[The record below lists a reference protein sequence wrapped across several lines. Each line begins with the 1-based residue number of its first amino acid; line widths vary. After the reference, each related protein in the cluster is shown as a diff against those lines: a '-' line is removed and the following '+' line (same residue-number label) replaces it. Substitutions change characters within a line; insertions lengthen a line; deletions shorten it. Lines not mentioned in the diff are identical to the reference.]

1 MTPFESHK
9 VSMAYE
15 IAVTIGVLLPIVGLG
30 GALVVSKPARQTF
43 QRILPLLI
51 DVGKVLSFVIALLWA
66 LGLGFFAQSLPP
78 GEGAFSSRFFSALL
92 SQPTGSLAIAVGA
105 YLLLSFVLLPYVLF
119 VVGPIAIAF
128 FAAVAPYVQRFWERG
143 RFVLLAVLLTTF
155 VGLTAWS
162 MKLPELHGSQW
173 NLKDTVIRL
182 GAVLSGVGSVLVL
195 LSILMRLWVE
205 RLERGSFPSF
215 VGARHIRSKKSSFL
229 TVISVLSIAGVSI
242 SSCSLSSVVSVMGGF
257 TQDLK
262 RKILANNAHII
273 VDTESQVPFDDWE
286 QVLGTVRKIPDV
298 VGAAPIVKG
307 EAMMQSSSNMAG
319 VLVRG
324 IEPKSI
330 QEVTELG
337 RSIDVGRFEY
347 LDKPELLLKLPPEE
361 VIGLGPGG
369 EKFVKGPDI
378 SADRLPRARAQLPGV
393 IVGRELAKTLHVYV
407 GDEVTLISP
416 MGDLGPLGLLPRTRK
431 FRIAAIF
438 FSAMYEYDAS
448 HAYVM
453 LEGAQGYFN
462 TGKKVS
468 AIEVKVKDAENS
480 YQVRDRIDETLR
492 GKGLSVRDWRELN
505 RNLFSAL
512 KIEKIATFIVLSI
525 AVIVASFS
533 IICTLLLLVT
543 EKSKEIAIL
552 KALGAADGAILRTF
566 MIEGI
571 VIGIIGTVLGVAT
584 ALGLCTGLSWFGLK
598 LDPDV
603 YYIDRLPIA
612 VNPSD
617 YVTVAVS
624 AVVICTLATIYPA
637 LAASR
642 LRPVEGLRYE

>member
-1 MTPFESHK
+1 MMPEAI
-9 VSMAYE
+9 VAA
-15 IAVTIGVLLPIVGLG
+15 AVLVPLLGLLGVL
-30 GALVVSKPARQTF
+30 ALSPKLRARYMHIF
-43 QRILPLLI
+43 PLLV
-51 DVGKVLSFVIALLWA
+51 DVGKVLGVVIALLWA
-66 LGLGFFAQSLPP
+66 AGLAFYARSLPA
-78 GEGAFSSRFFSALL
+78 GEGPFYARFGAALV
-92 SQPTGSLAIAVGA
+92 SQPTGTLSIPIAA
-105 YLLLSFVLLPYVLF
+105 YLLLSFTSLPLVLF
-119 VVGPIAIAF
+119 VYGPWMIGILSF
-128 FAAVAPYVQRFWERG
+128 LAPYIARFWERG
-143 RFVLLAVLLTTF
+143 RFVLLTVLGVAFGVLTF
-155 VGLTAWS
+155 VALR
-162 MKLPELHGSQW
+162 LPELHGSQW
-173 NLKDTVIRL
+173 SLKDTIIRL
-182 GAVLSGVGSVLVL
+182 GAVLSGVGFALVA
-195 LSILMRLWVE
+195 LSILLRLWVE

-273 VDTESQVPFDDWE
+273 VDTEAQTPFSDWE
-286 QVLGTVRKIPDV
+286 SVLATVRKIPDV

-324 IEPKSI
+324 VEPASI

-347 LDKPELLLKLPPEE
+347 LDKPDMLLRLSPEE

-369 EKFVKGPDI
+369 EKFMKGPDLSLEKI
-378 SADRLPRARAQLPGV
+378 PKPKAAMPGV

-448 HAYVM
+448 HAYIM
-453 LEGAQGYFN
+453 LGGAQEYFA

-480 YQVRDRIDETLR
+480 YVVRDRVAEALEGR
-492 GKGLSVRDWRELN
+492 GLAVRDWRELN

-543 EKSKEIAIL
+543 EKSREIAIL

-571 VIGIIGTVLGVAT
+571 VIGVIGTVLGVAT

-612 VNPSD
+612 VNPTD
-617 YVTVAVS
+617 YVTVAIS
-624 AVVICTLATIYPA
+624 AVVICTVATIYPA
-637 LAASR
+637 LAASK
-642 LRPVEGLRYE
+642 LRPVDGLRYE